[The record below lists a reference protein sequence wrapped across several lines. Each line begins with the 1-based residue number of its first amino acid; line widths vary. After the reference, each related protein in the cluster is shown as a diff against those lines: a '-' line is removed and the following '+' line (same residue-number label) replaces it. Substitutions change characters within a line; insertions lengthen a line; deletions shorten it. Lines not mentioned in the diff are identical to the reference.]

1 MKKIILFAAV
11 LFSAVT
17 MVNAQ
22 PVETS
27 DSGTANLTI
36 KLNAVQSITVSGDV
50 VIDYT
55 TADDY
60 ANGKESTEFTTLSV
74 VSAGGFAI
82 RVEADDLSNGTTT
95 MPAKNIKVT
104 AAELDNGEGA
114 TFDENG
120 TLVKGETKT
129 ALISSTKGG
138 VNKQYT
144 VKYKGDGGNEYMENY
159 NAGGTQ
165 TYTTT
170 VTYTIAAN

>member
-1 MKKIILFAAV
+1 MKKFILFAAI

-22 PVETS
+22 TS
-27 DSGTANLTI
+27 NEGTANLTI

-50 VIDYT
+50 EIDYT

-60 ANGKESTEFTTLSV
+60 ANGKESTTFTTLSV

-82 RVEADDLSNGTTT
+82 RVEADDLSNGTST
-95 MPAKNIKVT
+95 MAAKNIEVT
-104 AAELDNGEGA
+104 AEAIGDATGA
-114 TFDENG
+114 TFDANG
-120 TLVKGETKT
+120 TLERTTTKQ
-129 ALISSTKGG
+129 ALIESTTGG

-144 VKYKGDGGNEYMENY
+144 VKYKGDGGNEYMKNY

>member
-1 MKKIILFAAV
+1 MKKFILFAAV
-11 LFSAVT
+11 LFSAVSF
-17 MVNAQ
+17 VNAQ
-22 PVETS
+22 TS
-27 DSGTANLTI
+27 NEGTAKLTI
-36 KLNAVQSITVSGDV
+36 NLNPIQSISVSGDV

-60 ANGKESTEFTTLSV
+60 LNGKQSEQVTTLSV

-82 RVEADDLSNGTTT
+82 RVEAEDLSNGTST
-95 MPAKNIKVT
+95 MAAENIKVT
-104 AAELDNGEGA
+104 ANKVDATEGDIYFDSEGTLKKGA
-114 TFDENG
+114 T
-120 TLVKGETKT
+120 KK

-159 NAGGTQ
+159 NTGGTQ

>member
-22 PVETS
+22 TS
-27 DSGTANLTI
+27 NEGTANLTI
-36 KLNAVQSITVSGDV
+36 KLNAVQSITVGGDV
-50 VIDYT
+50 VINYT

-60 ANGKESTEFTTLSV
+60 ADGKESEQVTTLSV

-82 RVEADDLSNGTTT
+82 RVGAEDLKNGTST
-95 MPAKNIKVT
+95 MAAKNIKVT
-104 AAELDNGEGA
+104 AAAIGDATGA
-114 TFDENG
+114 TFDANG
-120 TLVKGETKT
+120 TLEKAAAKK
-129 ALISSTKGG
+129 ALITSTKGG
-138 VNKQYT
+138 VNKKYT

-165 TYTTT
+165 SYTTT
-170 VTYTIAAN
+170 VTYTISAS